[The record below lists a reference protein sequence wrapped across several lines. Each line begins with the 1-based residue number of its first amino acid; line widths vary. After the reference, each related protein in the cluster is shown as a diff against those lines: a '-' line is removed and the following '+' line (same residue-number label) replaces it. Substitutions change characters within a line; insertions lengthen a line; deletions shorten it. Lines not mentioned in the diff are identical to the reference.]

1 MIIIIIIIVI
11 IIIIIIIITFIIII
25 IIIHIHHYHDYP
37 IIVTIDIINISFH
50 ICIYMIVIACFYLY
64 LILLKRRL
72 HTGWYV
78 SHLVLQQSVVCG
90 WLHPSSLAAFLTGG
104 AGRPSITGHEE
115 DDQRRCTKSSQPGIE
130 LPQVVYPLGENP
142 GNLGFGVF
150 FTLRGWFFS
159 RQKTLWAL
167 WRDLERFGSWC
178 VHFVSF
184 HICILIWWNLQFSG
198 RSRHQDSCTVQRELI
213 HSAPE
218 IQGNLLRKGASLT
231 SISWI

>member
-1 MIIIIIIIVI
+1 
-11 IIIIIIIITFIIII
+11 
-25 IIIHIHHYHDYP
+25 
-37 IIVTIDIINISFH
+37 
-50 ICIYMIVIACFYLY
+50 MIVIACFYLY
-64 LILLKRRL
+64 LILPKRRL

-78 SHLVLQQSVVCG
+78 SHLVFATKCRLWMVASFEFGCISH
-90 WLHPSSLAAFLTGG
+90 WRCRTSLNYRAWGRWPKKMYQEFTTWYRTTSGGLPTGG
-104 AGRPSITGHEE
+104 KPE
-115 DDQRRCTKSSQPGIE
+115 
-130 LPQVVYPLGENP
+130 
-142 GNLGFGVF
+142 NLGFGVF
-150 FTLRGWFFS
+150 FTLGGMGFS